1 MEGGDFLNKAE
12 QLFRE
17 STPYDAMGDY
27 SSLLTLVRKKEKQS
41 CDREDQ
47 LCEDGQK
54 TQENK
59 Q

>member
-1 MEGGDFLNKAE
+1 MNKAE

-27 SSLLTLVRKKEKQS
+27 SPLLTLVRKKEKQS